1 MHSQDITGG
10 ANYGVRSI
18 NKEEKRVK
26 KKKENEKTAK
36 PRTSAH
42 GSQHKIG

>member
-10 ANYGVRSI
+10 ANYDVRSI

-26 KKKENEKTAK
+26 KKKKEKTRK
-36 PRTSAH
+36 RLNPEHQLTDHST
-42 GSQHKIG
+42 K